1 MERTQQ
7 EEEDERQG
15 KFNETEKE
23 NECKKTAAEAKIKG
37 KIEVIHT
44 DSGNAEKVSLEK
56 IVALK
61 INLDDVV
68 ADDLNE
74 DGVEYHEVKIAVET
88 TIHDVKFV
96 AEAVKGDDDEQDLYT
111 LDSAK
116 TEAIKLPTFE
126 GLVDEDFAMF
136 QDDVEKAL
144 PPEGAQEDELVS
156 IRAKGTTELNLQ
168 EVSFDP
174 QHSSKNWRG
183 RLVTRFE
190 VISNSSVEIS
200 KRFVHKM
207 FTGTMMFSKASV
219 FDLPRKFTSRKS
231 GMKRFRNIQARKRKL
246 KIFKDYLKLK
256 MFKDYLPDVKEEKEL
271 FDDKKPPDDESD
283 GKVVDV
289 HRHRLA
295 YMELGLNKES
305 SCERNAETLFRDDQE
320 VFQFNKPDQI
330 RKIAEENEWFLETEA
345 ITRIFLI
352 LEMGVMKSMLSSLI
366 QRGDNLQWKLHLPIV
381 L

>member
-1 MERTQQ
+1 MEKTQQ

-111 LDSAK
+111 LDSAE

-174 QHSSKNWRG
+174 LHSSKNLRG
-183 RLVTRFE
+183 RLFTSTE
-190 VISNSSVEIS
+190 VISSSSVDVF
-200 KRFVHKM
+200 KRFVPKM
-207 FTGTMMFSKASV
+207 IGRMMFDKASV
-219 FDLPRKFTSRKS
+219 NDLPGKFTSGKL
-231 GMKRFRNIQARKRKL
+231 GMKRFMNIQARKRKL
-246 KIFKDYLKLK
+246 KILDYSELK
-256 MFKDYLPDVKEEKEL
+256 MFQVYLPDVKEAKEL

-345 ITRIFLI
+345 IIRIFLI

>member
-1 MERTQQ
+1 M
-7 EEEDERQG
+7 
-15 KFNETEKE
+15 
-23 NECKKTAAEAKIKG
+23 
-37 KIEVIHT
+37 
-44 DSGNAEKVSLEK
+44 EK

-174 QHSSKNWRG
+174 LLSS
-183 RLVTRFE
+183 
-190 VISNSSVEIS
+190 SSVDVF
-200 KRFVHKM
+200 KRFVPKM
-207 FTGTMMFSKASV
+207 IGRMMFDKASV
-219 FDLPRKFTSRKS
+219 NDLPGKFTSGKL
-231 GMKRFRNIQARKRKL
+231 GMKRFMNIQARKRKL
-246 KIFKDYLKLK
+246 KILDYSELK
-256 MFKDYLPDVKEEKEL
+256 MFQVYLPDVKEAKEL

-345 ITRIFLI
+345 IIRIFLI

>member
-1 MERTQQ
+1 M
-7 EEEDERQG
+7 
-15 KFNETEKE
+15 
-23 NECKKTAAEAKIKG
+23 
-37 KIEVIHT
+37 
-44 DSGNAEKVSLEK
+44 EK

-111 LDSAK
+111 LDSAE

-174 QHSSKNWRG
+174 LHSSKNLRG
-183 RLVTRFE
+183 RLVTSTE
-190 VISNSSVEIS
+190 VISSSSVDVF
-200 KRFVHKM
+200 KRFVPKI
-207 FTGTMMFSKASV
+207 TGRMMFDKASV
-219 FDLPRKFTSRKS
+219 FDLPGKFTSGKL
-231 GMKRFRNIQARKRKL
+231 GMKRFMNIQARKRKL
-246 KIFKDYLKLK
+246 KIL
-256 MFKDYLPDVKEEKEL
+256 DYLPDVKEAKEL

-305 SCERNAETLFRDDQE
+305 SCEKNAETLFRDDQE

>member
-111 LDSAK
+111 LDSAE

-174 QHSSKNWRG
+174 LQSSKNLRG
-183 RLVTRFE
+183 RLFTSTE
-190 VISNSSVEIS
+190 VISSSSVDVF
-200 KRFVHKM
+200 KRFVPKM
-207 FTGTMMFSKASV
+207 TGRMMFDKASV
-219 FDLPRKFTSRKS
+219 FDLPGKFTSGKL
-231 GMKRFRNIQARKRKL
+231 GMKRFMNIQARKRKL
-246 KIFKDYLKLK
+246 KILDYSELK
-256 MFKDYLPDVKEEKEL
+256 MFQVYLPDVKEAKEL

-305 SCERNAETLFRDDQE
+305 SCEKNAETLFRDDQE

-345 ITRIFLI
+345 IIRIFLI